1 MCKTV
6 DVIVVHFAIHHEFFG
21 GEGSVLR
28 VEIAH
33 CGVVTSGERG
43 GAQKT
48 CEEQAVK
55 KDSFHITKGSED

>member
-1 MCKTV
+1 
-6 DVIVVHFAIHHEFFG
+6 
-21 GEGSVLR
+21 LR

-55 KDSFHITKGSED
+55 KDSFHITKGSGD

>member
-1 MCKTV
+1 V
-6 DVIVVHFAIHHEFFG
+6 DIIITHLAIHHEFLG
-21 GEGSVLR
+21 GECSILR

-55 KDSFHITKGSED
+55 KDSFHITKGSGD